1 MHPSRP
7 INLGRVE
14 RAVASTPRCRAVRRL
29 LKVVSRPITFELA
42 VGAGG
47 KVQNSS
53 VPRLIP
59 PEARLAVG
67 RGPRALGGATMPVL
81 LYPFTH
87 KTWTTMERFEDAAA
101 DRAMLLLWELEAQLL

>member
-1 MHPSRP
+1 VYLQCSALFDPP
-7 INLGRVE
+7 VD
-14 RAVASTPRCRAVRRL
+14 
-29 LKVVSRPITFELA
+29 
-42 VGAGG
+42 
-47 KVQNSS
+47 
-53 VPRLIP
+53 P

-101 DRAMLLLWELEAQLL
+101 DRAMLLLWEREAQLLEMEGREEQSEQVTAEASILRNHHGAV